1 LKPNGWRKCEHRLW
15 VLTPSLS
22 TVGQFIGVVRSYYE
36 QGYNNQ
42 DYQCQPP
49 AED

>member
-1 LKPNGWRKCEHRLW
+1 
-15 VLTPSLS
+15 LTPSLS
-22 TVGQFIGVVRSYYE
+22 TFGQFIGEAVQSYYE

-42 DYQCQPP
+42 DYQYQPS